1 MKTEALLEKIKAQ
14 FEAKVD
20 AGLIFKIDPEEHN
33 TCFFFEDDIIPKYS
47 SGTRTNRFENKNIDK
62 HDIYRYLTAKML
74 KMKFKGYYLNYGD
87 SEFYNNFWQFWLGEQ
102 EKVENTLALVKKY
115 YAAELTNISDLVI
128 TNVDKRDG
136 FYYEV
141 NIFIISQKYI
151 TEMSIDEKSLNHRTE
166 HVIQRDIK
174 RIEAKSEHLYVYFH
188 GIHHPFIIKLDTY
201 EEVIKL
207 QRNLLELRNSQ
218 NYSNRKYK

>member
-33 TCFFFEDDIIPKYS
+33 TCFFFEDDIKPKYS
-47 SGTRTNRFENKNIDK
+47 SGTRTNRFDIENIDK
-62 HDIYRYLTAKML
+62 HDIYRYLTAKIL

-87 SEFYNNFWQFWLGEQ
+87 SEFYNKFWTYWLGEQ
-102 EKVENTLALVKKY
+102 EKVENTLALVKEY
-115 YAAELTNISDLVI
+115 YAAELTNISDLII
-128 TNVDKRDG
+128 TNADKRDG
-136 FYYEV
+136 YYHQV
-141 NIFIISQKYI
+141 KIHIISQKYI
-151 TEMSIDEKSLNHRTE
+151 TELLIDEKSLNHRTE

-174 RIEAKSEHLYVYFH
+174 RIEATSEHLHVYFH
-188 GIHHPFIIKLDTY
+188 GIQYPFIIKFDTY

-207 QRNLLELRNSQ
+207 QRHLLELRNSKHH
-218 NYSNRKYK
+218 SNSKNK